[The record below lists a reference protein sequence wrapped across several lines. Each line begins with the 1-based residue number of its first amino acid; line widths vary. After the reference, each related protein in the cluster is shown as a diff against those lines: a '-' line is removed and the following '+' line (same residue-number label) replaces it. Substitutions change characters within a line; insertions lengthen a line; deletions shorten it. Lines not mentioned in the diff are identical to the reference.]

1 MSDWRR
7 LKSILRNVES
17 TIMYDLLLRERTI
30 KVLLEVRGE
39 ADSGEK
45 LEQAKSLRVSFYSEL
60 PIEDLI
66 EIF

>member
-1 MSDWRR
+1 
-7 LKSILRNVES
+7 
-17 TIMYDLLLRERTI
+17 MYDLLLRERTI